1 MTTYSAPRR
10 RDRLALQKTIFRY
23 TLPSRI
29 AALAV
34 VVVVLALWWVVL
46 QQVLH
51 FGRTRDYTV
60 FDTLGPEILS
70 WVQKYNPFFW
80 WGLVIVCSI
89 FILYFLYG
97 FVVFLHKRSLLKPVS
112 ASSVQS
118 LLQTLSP
125 GSHEVLAW
133 AWDNQREPIT
143 VGVLQRTV
151 NELRH
156 GRYQQIKLS
165 QEHAQLLAQAQ
176 TPAPTHA
183 QTAEPATEEVL
194 HTF

>member
-23 TLPSRI
+23 SLPSHLT
-29 AALAV
+29 ALFV
-34 VVVVLALWWVVL
+34 VVVVFVLWLTAL
-46 QQVLH
+46 QQVLD

-60 FDTLGPEILS
+60 FDTLGPEVLT

-89 FILYFLYG
+89 FILYFLYS
-97 FVVFLHKRSLLKPVS
+97 FVVFLHRRSLLKPIS
-112 ASSVQS
+112 AHSVQI
-118 LLQTLSP
+118 LLNQLNS

-151 NELRH
+151 REIRH

-165 QEHAQLLAQAQ
+165 QEHAQLLAQARVPTPTQMQ
-176 TPAPTHA
+176 TPPSDAD
-183 QTAEPATEEVL
+183 EVL